1 MYAAKR
7 SEEAERV
14 ARINGAGDDTRWER
28 IDVVFALGKYV
39 GCGGTDG
46 APWGHEQR
54 QGAVSDWPLVRR
66 GKVAGWLRRRRKESV
81 RMLGNRGF
89 RTHNIV
95 AALLILTL

>member
-14 ARINGAGDDTRWER
+14 AHINGAGDDTRWER

-54 QGAVSDWPLVRR
+54 QGAVSDWPAGKKRKGCWLAYSRR
-66 GKVAGWLRRRRKESV
+66 SPDFNPLISFCRSV
-81 RMLGNRGF
+81 
-89 RTHNIV
+89 HNDGV
-95 AALLILTL
+95 TLPTI